1 MRLCWQTLPQD
12 RPSFSTLRSVL
23 EAMLEEDSGLD
34 YFNYQLE
41 GNSIYYEVNHS
52 NETPAEVTTSGDIRI
67 ESESESRLA
76 KDNHITF
83 SKSVDYI
90 DPIVSSSDTDDES
103 ENAVCTA
110 EIVKEDLSSASP
122 NSQHINSDITNC
134 PEKAENI
141 LTTQEDNYAGL
152 DCCCE
157 NLNRKNTASETSDQS
172 PASSRA
178 DDKEFDADDSS
189 LNSETS
195 GRRLTDS
202 SSNGDDDVF
211 LADDESEEVAQP
223 TKSHIRNRHSKFNL
237 RPLSKELWA
246 GKFENIRDHSAVKYS
261 TSVASDQNDSGVST
275 SSVHEGTMY
284 NFTVDQ
290 SLNMRPRSRVWSDG
304 EPPVVRATCTE
315 TSSCCDSDHNSLNTY
330 L

>member
-1 MRLCWQTLPQD
+1 
-12 RPSFSTLRSVL
+12 
-23 EAMLEEDSGLD
+23 MLEEDSGLD

-52 NETPAEVTTSGDIRI
+52 NETPAEVTTSGDIQI
-67 ESESESRLA
+67 ESECESRLA

-90 DPIVSSSDTDDES
+90 DPVVSTSDTDDES
-103 ENAVCTA
+103 GNVVCSA
-110 EIVKEDLSSASP
+110 EIVKDDLSCVSP
-122 NSQHINSDITNC
+122 NSQHINSDSTNC
-134 PEKAENI
+134 PTKAENK
-141 LTTQEDNYAGL
+141 LTTEEDIHVGL
-152 DCCCE
+152 NSCCE
-157 NLNRKNTASETSDQS
+157 TLNRTNTDSATSEESTVFH
-172 PASSRA
+172 RA

-189 LNSETS
+189 VNSETS

-211 LADDESEEVAQP
+211 LADDESEDVAQP
-223 TKSHIRNRHSKFNL
+223 TKSQIRNRHSKFNL

-246 GKFENIRDHSAVKYS
+246 GKFENIRGHSAVKYS
-261 TSVASDQNDSGVST
+261 TSVVSDQNDSGVST
-275 SSVHEGTMY
+275 SSVHEGAIY
-284 NFTVDQ
+284 NFTVDH

-304 EPPVVRATCTE
+304 EPPVVRTTCTE